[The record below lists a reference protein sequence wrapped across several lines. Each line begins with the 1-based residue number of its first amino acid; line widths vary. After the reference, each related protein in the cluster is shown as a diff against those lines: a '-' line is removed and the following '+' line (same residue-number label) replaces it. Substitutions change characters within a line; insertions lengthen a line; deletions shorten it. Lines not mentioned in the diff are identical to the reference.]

1 MCGAGCSI
9 NIAFRV
15 VGACYASSL
24 ATKLFHIHFT
34 RFSRLALNS
43 LRSTDRND
51 CDPPVLA
58 SRAVESQASTLRPS
72 SVFCLSPAASE
83 ESFKENHVE
92 FCILPANL
100 TWRAQCKT
108 RNKKILNLVFL
119 LAAFDA
125 NQF

>member
-1 MCGAGCSI
+1 MP
-9 NIAFRV
+9 
-15 VGACYASSL
+15 L
-24 ATKLFHIHFT
+24 LFLRFT

-43 LRSTDRND
+43 LRSTDRKD
-51 CDPPVLA
+51 CEPVLA

-83 ESFKENHVE
+83 EPFKENRVE
-92 FCILPANL
+92 FCVLPAILARLGEHN
-100 TWRAQCKT
+100 AKT
-108 RNKKILNLVFL
+108 ATKKVLNLVFL